1 MLDIT
6 VVIGTYGDEQY
17 RRWARDRAVP
27 SVPESVPVIHIHGE
41 SLAQGRN
48 EGLSCVES
56 EWVCFLDADDELTP
70 GYFDAMA
77 TGTADLRGPSV
88 EYTQGDTPQRAY
100 VPKVAG
106 HRHDCTGECLP
117 QGNWLVIGSVVRTEL
132 IRSIGGFREFE
143 VYEDWDAWL
152 RCWVAG
158 ATVEAIPAAVYRA
171 YVRRDSRN
179 RGPSIESR
187 NAVHHQI
194 IESIYGEKGI
204 P

>member
-1 MLDIT
+1 MEVS
-6 VVIGTYGDEQY
+6 VVVGTFGDERY
-17 RRWARDRAVP
+17 REWAVDRAIP
-27 SVPESVPVIHIHGE
+27 SVPEGIPVIHVHGDT
-41 SLAQGRN
+41 LAGSRN
-48 EGLSCVES
+48 AGLKKVET
-56 EWVCFLDADDELTP
+56 EWTCFLDADDELMP

-117 QGNWLVIGSVVRTEL
+117 QGNWLIIGSVARTEL
-132 IRSIGGFREFE
+132 VRNVDGFREFP
-143 VYEDWDAWL
+143 VYEDWDLFLRMWL
-152 RCWVAG
+152 AG